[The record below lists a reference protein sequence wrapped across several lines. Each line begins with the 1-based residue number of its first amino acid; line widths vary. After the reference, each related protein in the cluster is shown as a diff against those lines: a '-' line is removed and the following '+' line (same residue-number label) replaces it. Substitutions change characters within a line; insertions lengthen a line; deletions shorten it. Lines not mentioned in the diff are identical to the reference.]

1 VKSEQSWKKQATL
14 FLVSQNISLFGSML
28 VQYAIMWH
36 ITLTTQSGVMMTIS
50 ILCGFIPTLIISPF
64 AGVWADR
71 FNRKRVIVISDAII
85 AIATLGMAISFAL
98 GFDAMWQLFAVLVI
112 RSFGTGVQ
120 TPAVSAL
127 LPQIVP
133 PEQLTR
139 VNGIQNSIMSVVT
152 IASPMLSGALLVVSP
167 IQHIF
172 LIDVSTA
179 AVAIGILLLFLHVQS
194 PERTIPEGPIS
205 YLNDLRDGIHYIQK
219 HDFIHILFAY
229 CALFFVFFAPVAFLT
244 PLQTT
249 RSYGP
254 DVWRLTAIEVAFSGG
269 MMLGGLLIATWQGFS
284 NKLHT
289 MVFSLIVSGVCIVA
303 LGLTPP
309 FWLYLAGMA
318 LMGITMP
325 LFNTPFTVLL
335 QQKVD
340 EQYLGRVF
348 SVFTM
353 ISSSAMPLAMLA
365 FGPLADIIQIEWMLL
380 ITGAL
385 LAGEAFLMLR
395 NKRLMQ
401 AGLPV
406 GNL

>member
-1 VKSEQSWKKQATL
+1 
-14 FLVSQNISLFGSML
+14 
-28 VQYAIMWH
+28 
-36 ITLTTQSGVMMTIS
+36 
-50 ILCGFIPTLIISPF
+50 
-64 AGVWADR
+64 
-71 FNRKRVIVISDAII
+71 
-85 AIATLGMAISFAL
+85 
-98 GFDAMWQLFAVLVI
+98 
-112 RSFGTGVQ
+112 
-120 TPAVSAL
+120 
-127 LPQIVP
+127 
-133 PEQLTR
+133 
-139 VNGIQNSIMSVVT
+139 
-152 IASPMLSGALLVVSP
+152 MLSGALLVVSP

-172 LIDVSTA
+172 LVDVSTA